1 MRVFDTLT
9 KDEIIHIVHHSGCKM
24 LRDLKLEGMTRKQ
37 LEDHLVK
44 AKCPVILFL
53 MKKK

>member
-1 MRVFDTLT
+1 MRVFDCLT
-9 KDEIIHIVHHSGCKM
+9 KEEIIHVVHHSGCKM
-24 LRDLKLEGMTRKQ
+24 LKGLKLESMSRKE
-37 LEDHLVK
+37 LEEHLVK